1 MLKVTLNKNIINN
14 LMNKRSILIFLWS
27 LTTVSWASKT
37 SSLPT
42 TSSSIEQLS
51 AVAKVKLQGQNSKDE
66 TANHKVQTSKF
77 KLQRLESANH
87 KVQSSN
93 LKVQRINSS
102 NLKVQSSLHPFVATT
117 IVSGQFAEGTRWYTL
132 KFKNTTLAAAA
143 DDGTISEVAAMAG
156 RADRTI
162 PAQPD
167 NQLWC
172 FVGNE
177 TEGYTLYNKA
187 LGTSKALVAT
197 DPATNAAEPTMET
210 LEGNQKC
217 AKWWFAPSTNLTSS
231 YTDPVYMQLKNADG
245 YALNLS
251 GQSGQ
256 ICFWTGGKDNGSTVL
271 IEPAYSTVLNPCTLD
286 PDNATFY
293 RQDKVTKGQKWN
305 TYLISNYTD
314 PVVTLANADG
324 KNNIGFST
332 TTTPKTIIIASVNS
346 QNYTLSVDK
355 GYIITGYSFTFKGG
369 SGNTTVKD
377 VTTSKTETAD
387 AVTMKTFSVTGL
399 THQNVPFQVLT
410 DFAHVQ
416 NLTVNIAPASVEILK
431 QQIADNAKYQTAI
444 VFDNTKS
451 RYGYRI
457 PALGQDSNGKLFV
470 AVDLRRTGADIGM
483 GNGHNDIVMKTSN
496 DHGATWDANYTTI
509 AAGDQSQDHS
519 SKQWTYSFG
528 DPSIVVD
535 RNNPQNV
542 LVMCVGGHTSFF
554 ASKYEEPQH
563 VVRLLST
570 DGGQTWSKDS
580 LTYQIYNLTKNSVG
594 GQTYGLFLTSGKIMQ
609 SRYIKQ
615 GAYNRL
621 YIAYPT
627 NNTKQNATFV
637 IYSDDFGATWKLLGG
652 DMQLPSSGAD
662 ESKVEEM
669 PDGSMLVSVR
679 NRGSNTRGYSLFTY
693 TDIAKGEGK
702 WEFQTNATAMNNA
715 VNAVNGEILIVPA
728 RRKIDGKKLFV
739 ALQSITLSKARE
751 KVGVYFKELTDYNSY
766 ATAEALAADWQRGMQ
781 VSMVG
786 SCYTGMELLNNDKI
800 GYIYEEDAPGGI
812 GGYNIMFK
820 QIALEDLTNGMYEL
834 DRTVDRTPY
843 VKQAAEALRSRVQ
856 HYKDANGKYVGMV
869 KAEGL
874 SAVETA
880 LNGVEA
886 AVASAEATPNAPA
899 VYAAQEK
906 MAAAYNVLFNS
917 AERVK
922 LEDGKWYRLK
932 NKLKTNVMLS
942 CDKNILTPAPINEA
956 TIDPALLFQFNRT
969 AEGNWTMKNAK
980 NKVFAMATPLPN
992 TSLSVTTNQAD
1003 AGKYNVVSTIE
1014 GLSYLQSLNPA
1025 RAVHPAIHADNNGKI
1040 VAWAITSDASH
1051 WFIEPVEYSEE
1062 TNGIVALIPAI
1073 EATQEVFNLNGQ
1085 RVSNLSQQKGGVYI
1099 VGGKKVVR

>member
-1 MLKVTLNKNIINN
+1 MYKSRL
-14 LMNKRSILIFLWS
+14 FLLLLLCS
-27 LTTVSWASKT
+27 VVGATWAVMPSPMPAAGT
-37 SSLPT
+37 P
-42 TSSSIEQLS
+42 
-51 AVAKVKLQGQNSKDE
+51 V
-66 TANHKVQTSKF
+66 
-77 KLQRLESANH
+77 
-87 KVQSSN
+87 
-93 LKVQRINSS
+93 
-102 NLKVQSSLHPFVATT
+102 SLHPFVATT
-117 IVSGQFAEGTRWYTL
+117 ISGGQFAEGTRWYTL

-143 DDGTISEVAAMAG
+143 DDGTISEVVAMAG
-156 RADRTI
+156 SIDSEL
-162 PAQPD
+162 PEQPD

-177 TEGYTLYNKA
+177 TEGYTVYNKA
-187 LGTSKALVAT
+187 FGTSKVLVAT
-197 DPATNAAEPTMET
+197 DPATNTAEPTMEA

-217 AKWWFAPSTNLTSS
+217 SKWWFSASTNLTSPF
-231 YTDPVYMQLKNADG
+231 TDPVYMQLKNADG

-251 GQSGQ
+251 GQTGQ

-271 IEPAYSTVLNPCTLD
+271 IEAAYSTVLNPCVLD

-293 RQDKVTKGQKWN
+293 RNDKKTTGQKWN
-305 TYLISNYTD
+305 TYVISNYAD

-324 KNNIGFST
+324 KNNIGFSS
-332 TTTPKTIIIASVNS
+332 TTTPKTIVIASVNS
-346 QNYTLSVDK
+346 QNYTLSVEK

-377 VTTSKTETAD
+377 VTTSKSETAD
-387 AVTMKTFSVTGL
+387 ATTAKTFSVTGL
-399 THQNVPFQVLT
+399 THLSVPFQVLT

-416 NLTVNIAPASVEILK
+416 NLTINIAPASAELLK
-431 QQIADNAKYQTAI
+431 QQLADNAKYKTAV

-451 RYGYRI
+451 RFGYRI
-457 PALGQDSNGKLFV
+457 PALGQDSNGKLYA
-470 AVDLRRTGADIGM
+470 AVDLRRTGSDIGM

-496 DHGATWDANYTTI
+496 DHGATWDAEFTTI
-509 AAGDQSQDHS
+509 AAGDQSQENS

-637 IYSDDFGATWKLLGG
+637 IYSDDFGVTWKLLGG
-652 DMQLPSSGAD
+652 DMQLPNSGAD
-662 ESKVEEM
+662 ESKVEEL
-669 PDGSMLVSVR
+669 PDGSVLISVR

-728 RRKIDGKKLFV
+728 RRKSDGKKLFV
-739 ALQSITLSKARE
+739 ALQSITLSKSRE
-751 KVGVYFKELTDYNSY
+751 KVGVYFKELPDYNSY
-766 ATAEALAADWQRGMQ
+766 ASAEALAADWQKGMQ

-812 GGYNIMFK
+812 GGYNIIFK

-834 DRTVDRTPY
+834 DRTVDRTLY
-843 VKQAAEALRSRVQ
+843 VKQAAEILRTRLQS
-856 HYKDANGKYVGMV
+856 YKAANRKYVGMLSM
-869 KAEGL
+869 EGL

-880 LNGVEA
+880 LDGAEA
-886 AVASAEATPNAPA
+886 AVASAEAMPSEPA

-906 MAAAYNVLFNS
+906 MAAAYDVLFNGV
-917 AERVK
+917 ERVK
-922 LEDGKWYRLK
+922 IEDGKWYRLK

-942 CDKNILTPAPINEA
+942 SDKNILTPAEVNE
-956 TIDPALLFQFNRT
+956 TTVDPALLFQFSRT
-969 AEGNWTMKNAK
+969 AEGSWTLKNAK
-980 NKVFAMATPLPN
+980 NKVFAMATPVPF
-992 TSLSVTTNQAD
+992 TSLSVTTNPAD

-1014 GLSYLQSLNPA
+1014 GLSYLQSLDPA
-1025 RAVHPAIHADNNGKI
+1025 RAVYPAIHADNNGRI
-1040 VAWAITSDASH
+1040 VAWAITSEASQ
-1051 WFIEPVEYSEE
+1051 WFIEPVDYADE
-1062 TNGIVALIPAI
+1062 TDGIVSLTPAV
-1073 EATQEVFNLNGQ
+1073 EAVQEVFNLQGQ
-1085 RVSNLSQQKGGVYI
+1085 RVSPLSLQKGSVYI
-1099 VGGKKVVR
+1099 VNGKKIVY

>member
-1 MLKVTLNKNIINN
+1 M
-14 LMNKRSILIFLWS
+14 KRFIFIFLWS

-37 SSLPT
+37 SALPT
-42 TSSSIEQLS
+42 VNNLDGQHGS
-51 AVAKVKLQGQNSKDE
+51 VAKVNV
-66 TANHKVQTSKF
+66 KVQTSKF
-77 KLQRLESANH
+77 KLP
-87 KVQSSN
+87 
-93 LKVQRINSS
+93 
-102 NLKVQSSLHPFVATT
+102 SSLHPFVATT
-117 IVSGQFAEGTRWYTL
+117 ISGGQFAEGTRWYTL

-143 DDGTISEVAAMAG
+143 ADGTISEVAAMAG
-156 RADRTI
+156 RADRTM
-162 PAQPD
+162 PEQPD

-177 TEGYTLYNKA
+177 TEGYSVYNKA

-217 AKWWFAPSTNLTSS
+217 SKWWFAPSTNLSS
-231 YTDPVYMQLKNADG
+231 PFTDPVYMQLKNADG

-271 IEPAYSTVLNPCTLD
+271 IEPAYSTVLKPCILD

-293 RQDKVTKGQKWN
+293 RQDKVTTGQKWN

-324 KNNIGFST
+324 KNNIGFNNT
-332 TTTPKTIIIASVNS
+332 TSPKTVVIASVNS
-346 QNYTLSVDK
+346 QNYTLSVEK

-399 THQNVPFQVLT
+399 THQSVPFQVLT

-431 QQIADNAKYQTAI
+431 QQLADNAKYQTAV
-444 VFDNTKS
+444 VFDNTQS
-451 RYGYRI
+451 RFGYRI

-496 DHGATWDANYTTI
+496 DHGVTWDANYTTI

-669 PDGSMLVSVR
+669 PDGSVLVSVR

-728 RRKIDGKKLFV
+728 RRKVDGKQLFV

-766 ATAEALAADWQRGMQ
+766 ASAEALAADWQKGMQ
-781 VSMVG
+781 VSLIG

-820 QIALEDLTNGMYEL
+820 QIPLEDLTNGKYAV
-834 DRTVDRTPY
+834 DRSADRTPY
-843 VKQAAEALRSRVQ
+843 VKQATEVLRKRVQ
-856 HYKDANGKYVGMV
+856 KYKEANGKYVGML
-869 KAEGL
+869 KAESL

-880 LNGVEA
+880 LDGAEA
-886 AVASAEATPNAPA
+886 AVASAETTPNEVA

-906 MAAAYNVLFNS
+906 LAKAYNVLFNGV
-917 AERVK
+917 ERVK
-922 LEDGKWYRLK
+922 IEGGKWYRLK
-932 NKLKTNVMLS
+932 NKFKTNVMLS
-942 CDKNILTPAPINEA
+942 SDGNILRPAPVNE
-956 TIDPALLFQFNRT
+956 TTVDPALLFQFCRT
-969 AEGNWTMKNAK
+969 DEDSWTLKNAK
-980 NKVFAMATPLPN
+980 NKVFAKVTPITN
-992 TSLSVTTNQAD
+992 TSVSVTANREE

-1014 GLSYLQSLNPA
+1014 GLSYLQCLNPT
-1025 RAVHPAIHADNNGKI
+1025 RPAQPALHADNNGKI
-1040 VAWAITSDASH
+1040 VAWTITSDASQ
-1051 WFIEPVEYSEE
+1051 WFVEPVDYSED
-1062 TNGIVALIPAI
+1062 TNGIKSLTPAKV
-1073 EATQEVFNLNGQ
+1073 ATQEVYNLNGQ
-1085 RVSNLSQQKGGVYI
+1085 RISNLSQQKGGVYI
-1099 VGGKKVVR
+1099 VNGKKVVR

>member
-1 MLKVTLNKNIINN
+1 
-14 LMNKRSILIFLWS
+14 
-27 LTTVSWASKT
+27 
-37 SSLPT
+37 
-42 TSSSIEQLS
+42 
-51 AVAKVKLQGQNSKDE
+51 
-66 TANHKVQTSKF
+66 
-77 KLQRLESANH
+77 
-87 KVQSSN
+87 
-93 LKVQRINSS
+93 
-102 NLKVQSSLHPFVATT
+102 
-117 IVSGQFAEGTRWYTL
+117 
-132 KFKNTTLAAAA
+132 
-143 DDGTISEVAAMAG
+143 
-156 RADRTI
+156 
-162 PAQPD
+162 
-167 NQLWC
+167 
-172 FVGNE
+172 
-177 TEGYTLYNKA
+177 
-187 LGTSKALVAT
+187 
-197 DPATNAAEPTMET
+197 
-210 LEGNQKC
+210 
-217 AKWWFAPSTNLTSS
+217 
-231 YTDPVYMQLKNADG
+231 MQLKNADG

-251 GQSGQ
+251 GQTGQ

-271 IEPAYSTVLNPCTLD
+271 IEPAYSIVLNPCVLD

-293 RQDKVTKGQKWN
+293 RNDKKTTGQKWN
-305 TYLISNYTD
+305 TYVISNYAD

-324 KNNIGFST
+324 KNNIGFSS
-332 TTTPKTIIIASVNS
+332 TTTPKTIVIASVNS
-346 QNYTLSVDK
+346 QNYTLSVEK

-377 VTTSKTETAD
+377 VTTSKSETAD
-387 AVTMKTFSVTGL
+387 ATTAKTFSVTGL
-399 THQNVPFQVLT
+399 THQSVPFQVLT

-416 NLTVNIAPASVEILK
+416 SLTINIAPASAELLK
-431 QQIADNAKYQTAI
+431 QQLADNAKYKTAV

-451 RYGYRI
+451 RFGYRI
-457 PALGQDSNGKLFV
+457 PALGQDSNGKLYA
-470 AVDLRRTGADIGM
+470 AVDLRRTGSDIGM

-496 DHGATWDANYTTI
+496 DHGATWDAEFTTI
-509 AAGDQSQDHS
+509 AAGDQSQDNS

-652 DMQLPSSGAD
+652 DMQLPNSGAD

-669 PDGSMLVSVR
+669 PDGSVLISVR

-728 RRKIDGKKLFV
+728 RRKSDGKKLFV
-739 ALQSITLSKARE
+739 ALQSITLSKSRE
-751 KVGVYFKELTDYNSY
+751 KVGVYFKELPDYNSY
-766 ATAEALAADWQRGMQ
+766 ASAEALAADWQKGMQ
-781 VSMVG
+781 VSKVG

-834 DRTVDRTPY
+834 DRTVDRIPY
-843 VKQAAEALRSRVQ
+843 VKQAAEILRTRLQS
-856 HYKDANGKYVGMV
+856 YKAANRKYVGMLSM
-869 KAEGL
+869 EGL

-880 LNGVEA
+880 LDGAEA
-886 AVASAEATPNAPA
+886 AVASAEAMPSEPA

-906 MAAAYNVLFNS
+906 MAAAYDVLFNGV
-917 AERVK
+917 ERVK
-922 LEDGKWYRLK
+922 IEDGKWYRLK

-942 CDKNILTPAPINEA
+942 SDKNILTPAEVNE
-956 TIDPALLFQFNRT
+956 TTVDPALLFQFSRT
-969 AEGNWTMKNAK
+969 AEGSWTLKNAK
-980 NKVFAMATPLPN
+980 NKVFAMATPAPF
-992 TSLSVTTNQAD
+992 TSLSVTTNPAD

-1014 GLSYLQSLNPA
+1014 GLSYLQSLDPA
-1025 RAVHPAIHADNNGKI
+1025 RAVYPAIHADNNGRI
-1040 VAWAITSDASH
+1040 VAWAITSEASQ
-1051 WFIEPVEYSEE
+1051 WFIEPVDYADE
-1062 TNGIVALIPAI
+1062 TDGIVSLTPAV
-1073 EATQEVFNLNGQ
+1073 ETVQEVFNLQGQ
-1085 RVSNLSQQKGGVYI
+1085 RVSPLSLQKGSVYI
-1099 VGGKKVVR
+1099 VNGKKLVY

>member
-1 MLKVTLNKNIINN
+1 
-14 LMNKRSILIFLWS
+14 MNKRSILIFLWS

-37 SSLPT
+37 SSLP
-42 TSSSIEQLS
+42 
-51 AVAKVKLQGQNSKDE
+51 VAGSPDVQRPIVTKVKVKGNTSKVKPQNSMFN
-66 TANHKVQTSKF
+66 A
-77 KLQRLESANH
+77 
-87 KVQSSN
+87 
-93 LKVQRINSS
+93 
-102 NLKVQSSLHPFVATT
+102 QSSLHPFVATT
-117 IVSGQFAEGTRWYTL
+117 ISGGQFAEGTRWYTL

-143 DDGTISEVAAMAG
+143 ADGTISEVVAMAG
-156 RADRTI
+156 SIDSEL
-162 PAQPD
+162 PEQPD

-172 FVGNE
+172 FVGNA
-177 TEGYTLYNKA
+177 TEGYTVYNKA

-197 DPATNAAEPTMET
+197 DPATNAAEPTMEV

-217 AKWWFAPSTNLTSS
+217 SKWWFSASSNLSS
-231 YTDPVYMQLKNADG
+231 PVTDPVYMQLKNADG
-245 YALNLS
+245 HALNLS

-271 IEPAYSTVLNPCTLD
+271 IESAYSTVLNPCTLD

-305 TYLISNYTD
+305 TYLISNYGD
-314 PVVTLANADG
+314 PVVTLANSDG
-324 KNNIGFST
+324 KNNIGFNT

-346 QNYTLSVDK
+346 QNYTLSVEK

-387 AVTMKTFSVTGL
+387 ATTMKTFSVTGL

-410 DFAHVQ
+410 DLAHVQ
-416 NLTVNIAPASVEILK
+416 NLTINIAPASVEILK
-431 QQIADNAKYQTAI
+431 HQLEDNAKYHTAV

-451 RYGYRI
+451 RFGYRI
-457 PALGQDSNGKLFV
+457 PALGQDSNGKLYV
-470 AVDLRRTGADIGM
+470 AVDLRRTGSDIGM

-496 DHGATWDANYTTI
+496 DHGATWDAEFTTI
-509 AAGDQSQDHS
+509 AAGDQSQDNS

-669 PDGSMLVSVR
+669 PDGSVLVSVR

-728 RRKIDGKKLFV
+728 RRKADGKQLFV

-766 ATAEALAADWQRGMQ
+766 ATAEALAADWQKGMQ
-781 VSMVG
+781 VSMIG
-786 SCYTGMELLNNDKI
+786 SCYTGMELLNNGKI

-834 DRTVDRTPY
+834 DRTVNRTPY

-886 AVASAEATPNAPA
+886 AVASAETSPNAVA

-922 LEDGKWYRLK
+922 IENGKWYRLK

-942 CDKNILTPAPINEA
+942 CDKNILTPAHINEA
-956 TIDPALLFQFNRT
+956 TVDPALLFQFSRT
-969 AEGNWTMKNAK
+969 DEGSWTLKNAK

-1040 VAWAITSDASH
+1040 VAWAITSEASQ

-1062 TNGIVALIPAI
+1062 ANGIVALTPAI
-1073 EATQEVFNLNGQ
+1073 EATQEVYNLSGQ
-1085 RVSNLSQQKGGVYI
+1085 RISNLSQQKGGVYI
-1099 VGGKKVVR
+1099 VGGKKVVRR

>member
-1 MLKVTLNKNIINN
+1 MLRKSLFLQMLKVTLNKNIIKN
-14 LMNKRSILIFLWS
+14 LMNKRSILVFLWS

-37 SSLPT
+37 SALPT
-42 TSSSIEQLS
+42 VNNLDGQHGS
-51 AVAKVKLQGQNSKDE
+51 VAKVN
-66 TANHKVQTSKF
+66 V
-77 KLQRLESANH
+77 

-93 LKVQRINSS
+93 FQVPSS
-102 NLKVQSSLHPFVATT
+102 FHPFVATT
-117 IVSGQFAEGTRWYTL
+117 IVGGQFAERTRWYTL

-143 DDGTISEVAAMAG
+143 ADGTISEVAAMAG
-156 RADRTI
+156 RADRTM

-177 TEGYTLYNKA
+177 TEGYSVYNKA

-197 DPATNAAEPTMET
+197 EPATNAAEPTMEV

-217 AKWWFAPSTNLTSS
+217 SKWWFAPSTNLSS
-231 YTDPVYMQLKNADG
+231 PFTDPVYMQLKNADG

-271 IEPAYSTVLNPCTLD
+271 IEPAYSTVLKPCTLD

-293 RQDKVTKGQKWN
+293 RQDKVTTGQKWN

-324 KNNIGFST
+324 KNNIGFNNT
-332 TTTPKTIIIASVNS
+332 TSPKTIVIASVNS
-346 QNYTLSVDK
+346 QNYTLSVEK

-387 AVTMKTFSVTGL
+387 ATTMKTFSVTGL
-399 THQNVPFQVLT
+399 THQSVPFQVLT

-431 QQIADNAKYQTAI
+431 KQIADNVKYQTAV

-451 RYGYRI
+451 KFGYRI
-457 PALGQDSNGKLFV
+457 PALGQDANGKLYT
-470 AVDLRRTGADIGM
+470 AVDLRRTGSDIGM

-496 DHGATWDANYTTI
+496 DHRATWDVNYTTI
-509 AAGDQSQDHS
+509 AAGDQTQDHS

-570 DGGQTWSKDS
+570 DGGQTWKKDS

-669 PDGSMLVSVR
+669 PDGSVLVSVR

-693 TDIAKGEGK
+693 TDIAKGEGR

-728 RRKIDGKKLFV
+728 RRLSDGKKLFV

-766 ATAEALAADWQRGMQ
+766 ASAEALAADWQKGMQ
-781 VSMVG
+781 VSLMG
-786 SCYTGMELLNNDKI
+786 SCYTGMELLTNDKI
-800 GYIYEEDAPGGI
+800 GYVYEEDAPGGI

-820 QIALEDLTNGMYEL
+820 QIPLEDLTNGKYAV
-834 DRTVDRTPY
+834 DRSADRTPY
-843 VKQAAEALRSRVQ
+843 VKQATEVLRKRVQ
-856 HYKDANGKYVGMV
+856 KYKEANGKYVGML
-869 KAEGL
+869 KAESL
-874 SAVETA
+874 SDVETA
-880 LNGVEA
+880 LDGAEA
-886 AVASAEATPNAPA
+886 AVASAETTPNAVA

-906 MAAAYNVLFNS
+906 LAKAYDVLFNGV
-917 AERVK
+917 ERVK
-922 LEDGKWYRLK
+922 IEDGKWYRLK

-942 CDKNILTPAPINEA
+942 CDKNILTPAPIND
-956 TIDPALLFQFNRT
+956 TTVDPTLLFQFSRT
-969 AEGNWTMKNAK
+969 AEGSWTLKNAQ
-980 NKVFAMATPLPN
+980 NKVFVMSTPVPF
-992 TSLSVTTNQAD
+992 TSLSVTTNPAE

-1025 RAVHPAIHADNNGKI
+1025 RAVYPAIHADNNGRI
-1040 VAWAITSDASH
+1040 VAWAITSEASQ
-1051 WFIEPVEYSEE
+1051 WFIEPVDYSEE
-1062 TNGIVALIPAI
+1062 ANGIVALTPAI
-1073 EATQEVFNLNGQ
+1073 EATQEVYNLNGQ
-1085 RVSNLSQQKGGVYI
+1085 RISNLLQQKSGVYI
-1099 VGGKKVVR
+1099 VNGKKVVR

>member
-1 MLKVTLNKNIINN
+1 M
-14 LMNKRSILIFLWS
+14 
-27 LTTVSWASKT
+27 
-37 SSLPT
+37 
-42 TSSSIEQLS
+42 
-51 AVAKVKLQGQNSKDE
+51 
-66 TANHKVQTSKF
+66 
-77 KLQRLESANH
+77 
-87 KVQSSN
+87 
-93 LKVQRINSS
+93 
-102 NLKVQSSLHPFVATT
+102 ATT
-117 IVSGQFAEGTRWYTL
+117 IVGGQFAEGTRWYTL

-156 RADRTI
+156 RADRTM

-177 TEGYTLYNKA
+177 TEGYTLYNKV

-197 DPATNAAEPTMET
+197 DPVMNTAEPTMET

-217 AKWWFAPSTNLTSS
+217 AKWWFAPSGNLTSS
-231 YTDPVYMQLKNADG
+231 YTDPVYMQLRNADG
-245 YALNLS
+245 HALNLG

-271 IEPAYSTVLNPCTLD
+271 IEPAYSTVLNPCTLA

-324 KNNIGFST
+324 KNNIGFNNT
-332 TTTPKTIIIASVNS
+332 TSPKTVVIASVNS
-346 QNYTLSVDK
+346 QNYTLSVEK

-399 THQNVPFQVLT
+399 THQSVPFQVLT

-431 QQIADNAKYQTAI
+431 QQLADNAKYQTAV
-444 VFDNTKS
+444 VFDNTQS
-451 RYGYRI
+451 HFGYRI

-496 DHGATWDANYTTI
+496 DHGATWDVNYTTI
-509 AAGDQSQDHS
+509 AAGDQTQDHS

-535 RNNPQNV
+535 CNNPQNV

-570 DGGQTWSKDS
+570 DVGQTWKKDS

-669 PDGSMLVSVR
+669 PDGSVLVSVR

-728 RRKIDGKKLFV
+728 RRKADGKQLFV

-751 KVGVYFKELTDYNSY
+751 KVGVYFKELPDYNSY
-766 ATAEALAADWQRGMQ
+766 ASAETLAADWQKGMQ
-781 VSMVG
+781 VSLMG
-786 SCYTGMELLNNDKI
+786 SCYTGMELLTNDKI

-820 QIALEDLTNGMYEL
+820 QIPLEDLTNGKYAV
-834 DRTVDRTPY
+834 DRSADRTPY
-843 VKQAAEALRSRVQ
+843 VKQATEVLGKRVQ
-856 HYKDANGKYVGMV
+856 KYKEANGKYVGML
-869 KAEGL
+869 KAESL

-880 LNGVEA
+880 LDGAET
-886 AVASAEATPNAPA
+886 AVASAETTPNAVA

-906 MAAAYNVLFNS
+906 LAKAYNVLFNS
-917 AERVK
+917 VERVK
-922 LEDGKWYRLK
+922 IEDGKWYRLK

-942 CDKNILTPAPINEA
+942 SDDNILRPAPVNE
-956 TIDPALLFQFNRT
+956 TTVDPALLFQFCRT
-969 AEGNWTMKNAK
+969 DEDSWTLKNAK
-980 NKVFAMATPLPN
+980 NKVFVKVTPITN
-992 TSLSVTTNQAD
+992 TSVSVTANREE

-1014 GLSYLQSLNPA
+1014 GLSYLQCLNPT
-1025 RAVHPAIHADNNGKI
+1025 RPAQPALHADNNGKI
-1040 VAWAITSDASH
+1040 VAWTITSDASQ
-1051 WFIEPVEYSEE
+1051 WFVEPVDYSED
-1062 TNGIVALIPAI
+1062 TNGIKSLTSAKV
-1073 EATQEVFNLNGQ
+1073 ATQEVYNLNGQ
-1085 RVSNLSQQKGGVYI
+1085 RISNLSQQKGGVYI
-1099 VGGKKVVR
+1099 VNGKKVVR

>member
-1 MLKVTLNKNIINN
+1 MPAAGTPV
-14 LMNKRSILIFLWS
+14 
-27 LTTVSWASKT
+27 
-37 SSLPT
+37 
-42 TSSSIEQLS
+42 
-51 AVAKVKLQGQNSKDE
+51 
-66 TANHKVQTSKF
+66 
-77 KLQRLESANH
+77 
-87 KVQSSN
+87 
-93 LKVQRINSS
+93 
-102 NLKVQSSLHPFVATT
+102 SLHPFVATT
-117 IVSGQFAEGTRWYTL
+117 ISGGQFAEGTRWYTL

-143 DDGTISEVAAMAG
+143 DDGTISEVVAMAG
-156 RADRTI
+156 SNDSEL
-162 PAQPD
+162 PEQPD

-177 TEGYTLYNKA
+177 TEGYTVYNKA
-187 LGTSKALVAT
+187 FGTSKALVAT
-197 DPATNAAEPTMET
+197 DPATNTAEPTMET

-217 AKWWFAPSTNLTSS
+217 SKWWFSVSTNLTSPF
-231 YTDPVYMQLKNADG
+231 TDPVYMQLKNADG

-251 GQSGQ
+251 GQTGQ

-271 IEPAYSTVLNPCTLD
+271 IEAAYSTVLNPCVLD

-293 RQDKVTKGQKWN
+293 RNDKKTTGQKWN
-305 TYLISNYTD
+305 TYVISNYAD

-324 KNNIGFST
+324 KNNIGFSS

-346 QNYTLSVDK
+346 QNYTLSVEK

-377 VTTSKTETAD
+377 VTTSKSETAD
-387 AVTMKTFSVTGL
+387 ATTVKTFSVTGL
-399 THQNVPFQVLT
+399 THQSVPFQVLT

-416 NLTVNIAPASVEILK
+416 SLTINIAPASAELLK
-431 QQIADNAKYQTAI
+431 QQLADNAKYKTAV

-451 RYGYRI
+451 RFGYRI
-457 PALGQDSNGKLFV
+457 PALGQDSNGKLYA
-470 AVDLRRTGADIGM
+470 AVDLRRTGSDIGM

-496 DHGATWDANYTTI
+496 DHGATWDAEFTTI
-509 AAGDQSQDHS
+509 AAGDQSQDNS

-652 DMQLPSSGAD
+652 DMQLPNTGAD
-662 ESKVEEM
+662 ESKVEEL
-669 PDGSMLVSVR
+669 PDGSVLISVR

-728 RRKIDGKKLFV
+728 RRKSDGKKLFV
-739 ALQSITLSKARE
+739 ALQSITLSKSRE
-751 KVGVYFKELTDYNSY
+751 KVGVYFKELPDYNSY
-766 ATAEALAADWQRGMQ
+766 ASAEALAADWQKGMQ

-820 QIALEDLTNGMYEL
+820 QIALEDLTNGMYVL

-843 VKQAAEALRSRVQ
+843 VKQAAEILRTRLQ
-856 HYKDANGKYVGMV
+856 TYKAANGKYVGMLST
-869 KAEGL
+869 EGL

-880 LNGVEA
+880 LDGAEA
-886 AVASAEATPNAPA
+886 AVASAEATPNASA

-906 MAAAYNVLFNS
+906 MAAAYDVLFNGV
-917 AERVK
+917 ERVK
-922 LEDGKWYRLK
+922 IEDGKWYRLK

-942 CDKNILTPAPINEA
+942 SDKNILTPAEVNE
-956 TIDPALLFQFNRT
+956 TTVDPALLFQFSRT
-969 AEGNWTMKNAK
+969 AEGSWTLKNAK
-980 NKVFAMATPLPN
+980 NKVFAMATPVPF
-992 TSLSVTTNQAD
+992 TSLSVTTNPAD

-1014 GLSYLQSLNPA
+1014 GLSYLQSLDPA
-1025 RAVHPAIHADNNGKI
+1025 RAVYPAIHADNNGRI
-1040 VAWAITSDASH
+1040 VAWAITSEASQ
-1051 WFIEPVEYSEE
+1051 WFIEPVDYADE
-1062 TNGIVALIPAI
+1062 TDGIVSLTPAV
-1073 EATQEVFNLNGQ
+1073 ETVQEVFNLQGQ
-1085 RVSNLSQQKGGVYI
+1085 RVSPLSLQKGSVYI
-1099 VGGKKVVR
+1099 VNGKKIVY

>member
-1 MLKVTLNKNIINN
+1 
-14 LMNKRSILIFLWS
+14 MNKRFVLIFLSS
-27 LTTVSWASKT
+27 LTAVSWAAKT
-37 SSLPT
+37 SSLPAI
-42 TSSSIEQLS
+42 SSSLGQFS
-51 AVAKVKLQGQNSKDE
+51 SVAKVKFHGQNSKNV
-66 TANHKVQTSKF
+66 TSNHKVQGST
-77 KLQRLESANH
+77 LN
-87 KVQSSN
+87 VQ
-93 LKVQRINSS
+93 KAE
-102 NLKVQSSLHPFVATT
+102 SSLHPFVTTT
-117 IVSGQFAEGTRWYTL
+117 IIDNQFAEGTRWYTL

-143 DDGTISEVAAMAG
+143 PDGTISEVAAMAG

-162 PAQPD
+162 PEQPD

-187 LGTSKALVAT
+187 LGTAKALVAA
-197 DPATNAAEPTMET
+197 DPATNAAEPTMEA
-210 LEGNQKC
+210 LDGNQKC
-217 AKWWFAPSTNLTSS
+217 AKWWFAPSTNLASPF
-231 YTDPVYMQLKNADG
+231 TDPVYMQLKNADG

-293 RQDKVTKGQKWN
+293 RQDKKTKGQAWN
-305 TYLISNYTD
+305 TFMISNYGD
-314 PVVTLANADG
+314 PVVTLENADG
-324 KNNIGFST
+324 KNNIGYSST
-332 TTTPKTIIIASVNS
+332 TSPKTIIVSSKNS
-346 QNYTLSVDK
+346 QNYTLSVEK
-355 GYIITGYSFTFKGG
+355 GYIITGYSFSFKGG
-369 SGNTTVKD
+369 SGSTTVKD
-377 VTTSKTETAD
+377 ATTSKSETAN
-387 AVTMKTFSVTGL
+387 AKTAKTFSVTGL
-399 THQNVPFQVLT
+399 THQHVPFQVLT
-410 DFAHVQ
+410 DAAHIQ
-416 NLTVNIAPASVEILK
+416 HLTIHIAPAAVEILK
-431 QQIADNAKYQTAI
+431 QQIADNVKYQTAI

-451 RYGYRI
+451 PYGYRI
-457 PALGQDSNGKLFV
+457 PALGQDTNGKLYV

-483 GNGHNDIVMKTSN
+483 GNGHNDIVMKTST

-509 AAGDQSQDHS
+509 AAGDQSQGHS
-519 SKQWTYSFG
+519 SKHWTYSFG

-535 RNNPQNV
+535 HNNPQNV

-554 ASKYEEPQH
+554 DSKYEQPQH

-594 GQTYGLFLTSGKIMQ
+594 GQTYGLFLTSGKVMQ

-627 NNTKQNATFV
+627 NNTKQHATFV

-662 ESKVEEM
+662 ESKVEEL
-669 PDGSMLVSVR
+669 PDGSVLVSVR

-693 TDIAKGEGK
+693 SDIAKGEGK

-728 RRKIDGKKLFV
+728 RRKADGKKLFV
-739 ALQSITLSKARE
+739 ALQSITHSKSRE

-766 ATAEALAADWQRGMQ
+766 ATAAALAADWQKGMQ
-781 VSMVG
+781 VSLMG
-786 SCYTGMELLNNDKI
+786 SCYTGMELLTNDKI

-812 GGYNIMFK
+812 GGYNIMYK
-820 QIALEDLTNGMYEL
+820 QIALDDLTNGMYVL
-834 DRTVDRTPY
+834 DRTADRTPY
-843 VKQAAEALRSRVQ
+843 VKQAAEALRTRLQ
-856 HYKDANGKYVGMV
+856 TYKDANGKYVGML
-869 KAEGL
+869 KTEGL
-874 SAVETA
+874 AAVEAA
-880 LNGVEA
+880 LDGAEA
-886 AVASAEATPNAPA
+886 AVASAEAVPGAQA

-906 MAAAYNVLFNS
+906 MAAAYNVLFNGV
-917 AERVK
+917 ERVK
-922 LEDGKWYRLK
+922 LEDGKWYRLR

-942 CDKNILTPAPINEA
+942 SDNNILVPAPANES
-956 TIDPALLFQFNRT
+956 TVDPALLFQFSRT
-969 AEGNWTMKNAK
+969 AEGSWTLKNAK
-980 NKVFAMATPLPN
+980 SKVYAMSTPLPN
-992 TSLSVTTNQAD
+992 TSLSVTVSQAD

-1025 RAVHPAIHADNNGKI
+1025 RAIHPAIHADNNGKI
-1040 VAWAITSDASH
+1040 VAWAITSEASQ
-1051 WFIEPVEYSEE
+1051 WFVEPVEYSEE
-1062 TNGIVALIPAI
+1062 TNGIVALIPSI
-1073 EATQEVFNLNGQ
+1073 EAVQEVYNLHGQ
-1085 RVSNLSQQKGGVYI
+1085 RVSNLSSQKGGVYI
-1099 VGGKKVVR
+1099 VNGKKVVR

>member
-1 MLKVTLNKNIINN
+1 
-14 LMNKRSILIFLWS
+14 MNKRSILIFLWS

-37 SSLPT
+37 SSLP
-42 TSSSIEQLS
+42 
-51 AVAKVKLQGQNSKDE
+51 VAGSPDVQRPIVTKVKVKGNTSKVKPQNSMFN
-66 TANHKVQTSKF
+66 A
-77 KLQRLESANH
+77 
-87 KVQSSN
+87 
-93 LKVQRINSS
+93 
-102 NLKVQSSLHPFVATT
+102 QSSLHPFVATT
-117 IVSGQFAEGTRWYTL
+117 ISGGQFAEGTRWYTL

-143 DDGTISEVAAMAG
+143 ADGTISEVVAMAG
-156 RADRTI
+156 SIDSEL
-162 PAQPD
+162 PEQPD

-172 FVGNE
+172 FVGNA
-177 TEGYTLYNKA
+177 TEGYTVYNKA

-197 DPATNAAEPTMET
+197 DPATNAAEPTMEV

-217 AKWWFAPSTNLTSS
+217 SKWWFSASSNLSS
-231 YTDPVYMQLKNADG
+231 PVTDPVYMQLKNADG
-245 YALNLS
+245 HALNLS

-271 IEPAYSTVLNPCTLD
+271 IESAYSTVLNPCTLD

-305 TYLISNYTD
+305 TYLISNYGD
-314 PVVTLANADG
+314 PVVTLANSDG
-324 KNNIGFST
+324 KNNIGFNT

-346 QNYTLSVDK
+346 QNYTLSVEK

-387 AVTMKTFSVTGL
+387 ATTMKTFSVTGL

-431 QQIADNAKYQTAI
+431 KQIADNVKYQTAV

-451 RYGYRI
+451 KFGYRI
-457 PALGQDSNGKLFV
+457 PALGQDANGKLYT
-470 AVDLRRTGADIGM
+470 AVDLRRTGSDIGM
-483 GNGHNDIVMKTSN
+483 GNGHNDIVMKTST
-496 DHGATWDANYTTI
+496 DHGATWDAEFTTI
-509 AAGDQSQDHS
+509 AAGDQNQNHS

-570 DGGQTWSKDS
+570 DGGQTWKKDS

-594 GQTYGLFLTSGKIMQ
+594 GTTFGLFLTSGKIMQ

-669 PDGSMLVSVR
+669 PDGSVLVSVR

-728 RRKIDGKKLFV
+728 RRKADGKQLFV

-766 ATAEALAADWQRGMQ
+766 ASAETLAADWQKGMQ
-781 VSMVG
+781 VSLMG
-786 SCYTGMELLNNDKI
+786 SCYTGMELLTNDKI
-800 GYIYEEDAPGGI
+800 GYVYEEDAPGGI

-820 QIALEDLTNGMYEL
+820 QIPLEDLTNGKYAV
-834 DRTVDRTPY
+834 DRSADRTPY
-843 VKQAAEALRSRVQ
+843 VKQATEVLRKRVQ
-856 HYKDANGKYVGMV
+856 KYKEANGKYVGML
-869 KAEGL
+869 KAESL

-880 LNGVEA
+880 LDGAEA
-886 AVASAEATPNAPA
+886 AVASAETTPNEVA

-906 MAAAYNVLFNS
+906 LAKAYDVLFNGV
-917 AERVK
+917 ERVK
-922 LEDGKWYRLK
+922 IEDGKWYRLK

-942 CDKNILTPAPINEA
+942 SDGNILRPAPVNE
-956 TIDPALLFQFNRT
+956 TTVDPALLFQFCRT
-969 AEGNWTMKNAK
+969 DEDSWTLKNAK
-980 NKVFAMATPLPN
+980 NKVFAKVTPITN
-992 TSLSVTTNQAD
+992 TSVSVTANREE

-1014 GLSYLQSLNPA
+1014 GLSYLQCLNPT
-1025 RAVHPAIHADNNGKI
+1025 RPAQPALHADNNGKI
-1040 VAWAITSDASH
+1040 VAWTITSDASQ
-1051 WFIEPVEYSEE
+1051 WFVEPVDYSED
-1062 TNGIVALIPAI
+1062 TNGIKSLTPAKV
-1073 EATQEVFNLNGQ
+1073 ATQEVYNLNGQ
-1085 RVSNLSQQKGGVYI
+1085 RISNLSQQKGGVYI
-1099 VGGKKVVR
+1099 VNGKKVVR

>member
-1 MLKVTLNKNIINN
+1 M
-14 LMNKRSILIFLWS
+14 
-27 LTTVSWASKT
+27 
-37 SSLPT
+37 
-42 TSSSIEQLS
+42 
-51 AVAKVKLQGQNSKDE
+51 
-66 TANHKVQTSKF
+66 
-77 KLQRLESANH
+77 
-87 KVQSSN
+87 
-93 LKVQRINSS
+93 
-102 NLKVQSSLHPFVATT
+102 ATT
-117 IVSGQFAEGTRWYTL
+117 IVGGQFAEGTRWYTL

-156 RADRTI
+156 RADRTM

-177 TEGYTLYNKA
+177 TEGYTLYNKV

-197 DPATNAAEPTMET
+197 DPVMNTAEPTMET

-217 AKWWFAPSTNLTSS
+217 AKWWFAPSGNLTSS
-231 YTDPVYMQLKNADG
+231 YTDPVYMQLRNADG
-245 YALNLS
+245 HALNLG

-271 IEPAYSTVLNPCTLD
+271 IEPAYSTVLNPCTLA

-324 KNNIGFST
+324 KNNIGFNNT
-332 TTTPKTIIIASVNS
+332 TSPKTVVIASVNS
-346 QNYTLSVDK
+346 QNYTLSVEK

-399 THQNVPFQVLT
+399 THQSVPFQVLT

-431 QQIADNAKYQTAI
+431 QQLADNAKYQTAV
-444 VFDNTKS
+444 VFDNTQS
-451 RYGYRI
+451 HFGYRI

-496 DHGATWDANYTTI
+496 DHGATWDVNYTTI
-509 AAGDQSQDHS
+509 AAGDQTQDHS

-535 RNNPQNV
+535 CNNPQNV

-570 DGGQTWSKDS
+570 DVGQTWKKDS

-669 PDGSMLVSVR
+669 PDGSVLVSVR

-728 RRKIDGKKLFV
+728 RRKADGKQLFV

-751 KVGVYFKELTDYNSY
+751 KVGVYFKELPDYNSY
-766 ATAEALAADWQRGMQ
+766 ASAETLAADWQKGMQ
-781 VSMVG
+781 VSLMG
-786 SCYTGMELLNNDKI
+786 SCYTGMELLTNDKI

-820 QIALEDLTNGMYEL
+820 QIPLEDLTNGKYAV
-834 DRTVDRTPY
+834 DRSADRTPY
-843 VKQAAEALRSRVQ
+843 VKQATEVLRKRVQ
-856 HYKDANGKYVGMV
+856 KYKEANGKYVGML
-869 KAEGL
+869 KAESL

-880 LNGVEA
+880 LDGAEA
-886 AVASAEATPNAPA
+886 AVASAEATPNAVA

-906 MAAAYNVLFNS
+906 LAKAYDVLFNGV
-917 AERVK
+917 ERVK
-922 LEDGKWYRLK
+922 IEDGKWYRLK

-942 CDKNILTPAPINEA
+942 SDGNILRPAPVNE
-956 TIDPALLFQFNRT
+956 TTVDPALLFQFCRT
-969 AEGNWTMKNAK
+969 DEDSWTLKNAK
-980 NKVFAMATPLPN
+980 NKVFAKVTPITN
-992 TSLSVTTNQAD
+992 TSVSVTANREEAE
-1003 AGKYNVVSTIE
+1003 KYNVVSTIE
-1014 GLSYLQSLNPA
+1014 GLSYLQCLNPT
-1025 RAVHPAIHADNNGKI
+1025 RPAQPALHADNNGKI
-1040 VAWAITSDASH
+1040 VAWTITSDASQ
-1051 WFIEPVEYSEE
+1051 WFVEPVDYSED
-1062 TNGIVALIPAI
+1062 TNGIKSLTPAKV
-1073 EATQEVFNLNGQ
+1073 ATQEVYNLNGQ
-1085 RVSNLSQQKGGVYI
+1085 RISNLSQQKGGVYI
-1099 VGGKKVVR
+1099 VNGKKVVR

>member
-1 MLKVTLNKNIINN
+1 M
-14 LMNKRSILIFLWS
+14 
-27 LTTVSWASKT
+27 
-37 SSLPT
+37 
-42 TSSSIEQLS
+42 
-51 AVAKVKLQGQNSKDE
+51 
-66 TANHKVQTSKF
+66 SKF
-77 KLQRLESANH
+77 

-93 LKVQRINSS
+93 FQ
-102 NLKVQSSLHPFVATT
+102 VQSSLHPFVATS
-117 IVSGQFAEGTRWYTL
+117 IVGGQFAEGTRWYTL

-156 RADRTI
+156 RADRTM

-167 NQLWC
+167 NYLWC
-172 FVGNE
+172 FVGNA

-197 DPATNAAEPTMET
+197 DPAMNTAEPTMET

-217 AKWWFAPSTNLTSS
+217 AKWWFSPSTNLTSP

-251 GQSGQ
+251 GQTGQ

-271 IEPAYSTVLNPCTLD
+271 IEPAYSTVLKPCVLD

-293 RQDKVTKGQKWN
+293 RQDKKTMGQKWN

-324 KNNIGFST
+324 KNNIGFNNT
-332 TTTPKTIIIASVNS
+332 TSPKTVVIASVNS
-346 QNYTLSVDK
+346 QNYTLSVEK

-387 AVTMKTFSVTGL
+387 ATTMKTFSVTGL
-399 THQNVPFQVLT
+399 THQSVPFQVLT

-431 QQIADNAKYQTAI
+431 QQLADNAKYQTAV
-444 VFDNTKS
+444 VFDNTQS
-451 RYGYRI
+451 HFGYRI

-496 DHGATWDANYTTI
+496 DHGATWDVNYTTI
-509 AAGDQSQDHS
+509 AAGDQTQDHS

-535 RNNPQNV
+535 CNNPQNV

-570 DGGQTWSKDS
+570 DVGQTWKKDS

-637 IYSDDFGATWKLLGG
+637 IYSDDFRATWKLLGG

-669 PDGSMLVSVR
+669 PDGSVLVSVR

-728 RRKIDGKKLFV
+728 RRKADGKQLFV

-751 KVGVYFKELTDYNSY
+751 KVGVYFKELPDYNSY
-766 ATAEALAADWQRGMQ
+766 ASAETLAADWQKGMQ
-781 VSMVG
+781 VSLMG
-786 SCYTGMELLNNDKI
+786 SCYTGMELLTNDKI

-820 QIALEDLTNGMYEL
+820 QIPLEDLTNGKYAV
-834 DRTVDRTPY
+834 DRSADRTPY
-843 VKQAAEALRSRVQ
+843 VKQATEVLGKRVQ
-856 HYKDANGKYVGMV
+856 KYKEANGKYVGML
-869 KAEGL
+869 KAESL

-880 LNGVEA
+880 LDGAET
-886 AVASAEATPNAPA
+886 AVASAETTPNAVA

-906 MAAAYNVLFNS
+906 LAKAYNVLFNS
-917 AERVK
+917 VERVK
-922 LEDGKWYRLK
+922 IEDGKWYRLK

-942 CDKNILTPAPINEA
+942 SDDNILRPAPVNE
-956 TIDPALLFQFNRT
+956 TTVDPALLFQFCRT
-969 AEGNWTMKNAK
+969 DEDSWTLKNAK
-980 NKVFAMATPLPN
+980 NKVFVKVTPITN
-992 TSLSVTTNQAD
+992 TSVSVTANREE

-1014 GLSYLQSLNPA
+1014 GLSYLQCLNPT
-1025 RAVHPAIHADNNGKI
+1025 RPAQPALHADNNGKI
-1040 VAWAITSDASH
+1040 VAWTITSDASQ
-1051 WFIEPVEYSEE
+1051 WFVEPVDYSED
-1062 TNGIVALIPAI
+1062 TNGIKSLTSAKV
-1073 EATQEVFNLNGQ
+1073 ATQEVYNLNGQ
-1085 RVSNLSQQKGGVYI
+1085 RISNLSQQKGGVYI
-1099 VGGKKVVR
+1099 VNGKKVVR

>member
-1 MLKVTLNKNIINN
+1 M
-14 LMNKRSILIFLWS
+14 
-27 LTTVSWASKT
+27 
-37 SSLPT
+37 
-42 TSSSIEQLS
+42 
-51 AVAKVKLQGQNSKDE
+51 
-66 TANHKVQTSKF
+66 
-77 KLQRLESANH
+77 
-87 KVQSSN
+87 
-93 LKVQRINSS
+93 
-102 NLKVQSSLHPFVATT
+102 ATT
-117 IVSGQFAEGTRWYTL
+117 IVGGQFAEGTRWYTL

-156 RADRTI
+156 RADRTM

-177 TEGYTLYNKA
+177 TEGYTLYNKV

-197 DPATNAAEPTMET
+197 DPVMNTAEPTMET

-217 AKWWFAPSTNLTSS
+217 AKWWFAPSGNLTSS
-231 YTDPVYMQLKNADG
+231 YTDPVYMQLRNADG
-245 YALNLS
+245 HALNLG

-271 IEPAYSTVLNPCTLD
+271 IEPAYSTVLNPCTLA

-324 KNNIGFST
+324 KNNIGFNNT
-332 TTTPKTIIIASVNS
+332 TSPKTVVIASVNS
-346 QNYTLSVDK
+346 QNYTLSVEK

-399 THQNVPFQVLT
+399 THQSVPFQVLT

-431 QQIADNAKYQTAI
+431 QQLADNAKYQTAV
-444 VFDNTKS
+444 VFDNTQS
-451 RYGYRI
+451 HFGYRI

-496 DHGATWDANYTTI
+496 DHGATWDVNYTTI
-509 AAGDQSQDHS
+509 AAGDQTQDHS

-535 RNNPQNV
+535 CNNPQNV

-570 DGGQTWSKDS
+570 DVGQTWKKDS

-669 PDGSMLVSVR
+669 PDGSVLVSVR

-728 RRKIDGKKLFV
+728 RRKADGKQLFV

-751 KVGVYFKELTDYNSY
+751 KVGVYFKELPDYNSY
-766 ATAEALAADWQRGMQ
+766 ASAETLAADWQKGMQ
-781 VSMVG
+781 VSLMG
-786 SCYTGMELLNNDKI
+786 SCYTGMELLTNDKI

-820 QIALEDLTNGMYEL
+820 QIPLEDLTNGKYAV
-834 DRTVDRTPY
+834 DRSADRTPY
-843 VKQAAEALRSRVQ
+843 VKQATEVLRKRVQ
-856 HYKDANGKYVGMV
+856 KYKEANGKYVGML
-869 KAEGL
+869 KAESL

-880 LNGVEA
+880 LDGAET
-886 AVASAEATPNAPA
+886 AVASAETTPNAVA

-906 MAAAYNVLFNS
+906 LAKAYNVLFNS
-917 AERVK
+917 VERVK
-922 LEDGKWYRLK
+922 IEDGKWYRLK

-942 CDKNILTPAPINEA
+942 SDDNILRPAPVNE
-956 TIDPALLFQFNRT
+956 TTVDPALLFQFCRT
-969 AEGNWTMKNAK
+969 DEDSWTLKNAK
-980 NKVFAMATPLPN
+980 NKVFVKVTPITN
-992 TSLSVTTNQAD
+992 TSVSVTANREE

-1014 GLSYLQSLNPA
+1014 GLSYLQCLNPT
-1025 RAVHPAIHADNNGKI
+1025 RPAQPALHADNNGKI
-1040 VAWAITSDASH
+1040 VAWTITSDASQ
-1051 WFIEPVEYSEE
+1051 WFVEPVDYSED
-1062 TNGIVALIPAI
+1062 TNGIKSLTSAKV
-1073 EATQEVFNLNGQ
+1073 ATQEVYNLNGQ
-1085 RVSNLSQQKGGVYI
+1085 RISNLSQQKGGVYI
-1099 VGGKKVVR
+1099 VNGKKVVR